1 MHLLFLSR
9 LKRHEG
15 KGNRRVGWCMS
26 VHAEPIEILEMQG
39 ITVRMGYYCDN
50 LTEKTEKIPRMS

>member
-1 MHLLFLSR
+1 
-9 LKRHEG
+9 
-15 KGNRRVGWCMS
+15 MS
-26 VHAEPIEILEMQG
+26 VHAEPIEILEMQARQG